1 LIIQGH
7 LIHGSIRAG
16 SSGFEARLVTL
27 RLRELGQLLQ
37 LEGAVQVE
45 GVRVVRVEVDDDLLG
60 FVGIE
65 PRGGFVV
72 T

>member
-1 LIIQGH
+1 VALG
-7 LIHGSIRAG
+7 
-16 SSGFEARLVTL
+16 
-27 RLRELGQLLQ
+27 LRELGQLLQ

-60 FVGIE
+60 LVGIE
-65 PRGGFVV
+65 PRGGLVV